1 MRVVVI
7 TPPEPIVTWEE
18 AKAHLRLDGDEEQT
32 YVEGL
37 IAAAQGWIEGPDG
50 WLGRALGVQT
60 LEVSLERFCSAFM
73 LPILPVISIVEVRY
87 RDASGVQAVVPAE
100 TYGLTGRVLS
110 VVGGAAWPA
119 TGVFTD
125 AVKVRYLAGYGRM
138 EGDGEAATMVNDA
151 PAPIRHAIL
160 LLVGQWF
167 AFRSN
172 VAEDGAPAQLPFA
185 VEALLSPF
193 RVWS

>member
-1 MRVVVI
+1 MTVVVI
-7 TPPEPIVTWEE
+7 ERPGPVVSWEE
-18 AKAHLRLDGDEEQT
+18 AKAHLRLDGDDEQA

-37 IAAAQGWIEGPDG
+37 VAAAQGWIEGPDG

-60 LEVSLERFCSAFM
+60 LEVSLDRFCSAFM
-73 LPILPVISIVEVRY
+73 LPVLPVISVVEIRY
-87 RDASGVQAVVPAE
+87 RNATGAEAAVPAE
-100 TYGLTGRVLS
+100 TYDLTGRVVS
-110 VVGGAAWPA
+110 VVPGAAWPA
-119 TGVFTD
+119 TGSFVD
-125 AVKVRYLAGYGRM
+125 AAKVRYVAGYGRM
-138 EGDGEAATMVNDA
+138 SGDGEDAALVNDV

-172 VAEDGAPAQLPFA
+172 VAEDGKTVQLPFA